1 MGYNRLVS
9 FPSKDASLLI
19 HGKDL
24 WKLDCTESGCQ
35 WIELPQKLNVERTDW
50 PVAMFLDPSGFD
62 GFPNCA
68 KGNFL
73 NLSKLSSQHVI

>member
-1 MGYNRLVS
+1 M
-9 FPSKDASLLI
+9 
-19 HGKDL
+19 HGTNDDFCDDDGK
-24 WKLDCTESGCQ
+24 CTCNDNYGGDKCDECK
-35 WIELPQKLNVERTDW
+35 E
-50 PVAMFLDPSGFD
+50 GFD